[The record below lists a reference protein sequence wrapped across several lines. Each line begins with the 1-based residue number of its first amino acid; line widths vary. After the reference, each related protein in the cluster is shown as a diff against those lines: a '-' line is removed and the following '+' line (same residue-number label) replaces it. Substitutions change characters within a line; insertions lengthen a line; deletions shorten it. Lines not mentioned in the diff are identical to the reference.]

1 MDQESFFK
9 EVGEILEK
17 ESRLIHLPSRGKIV
31 FVGDTHGDVDAT
43 EQVIHHYLKTPYRI
57 TFLGDY
63 IDRGPSSRENILYL
77 LHLKKE
83 HPDQLFLLAGNH
95 EGYRVKEFYPANFWK
110 TLSSEER
117 ETYGILFSKFPL
129 AIASENGVLALH
141 GGLPELESLRD
152 VDRIEWGDANWDRIV
167 WGDFVENDLAI
178 IGDWAGRPQFGR
190 VYFEKM
196 MDRYHK
202 TILIRSH
209 QPNAPPLM
217 FGKRCITIFTSNAYL
232 PIRTI
237 AIVDLEKEIRT
248 ADDVVIERI

>member
-1 MDQESFFK
+1 MDQESLFK
-9 EVGEILEK
+9 EVGEIFEK
-17 ESRLIHLPSRGKIV
+17 ESRLVHLSSQGKMV

-43 EQVIHHYLKTPYRI
+43 EQVIHHYLKKPYRI
-57 TFLGDY
+57 AFLGDY
-63 IDRGPSSRENILYL
+63 IDRGPNSRENILYL

-95 EGYRVKEFYPANFWK
+95 EGYRVKEFYPANYWK

-117 ETYGILFSKFPL
+117 ETYGLLFSKFPL
-129 AIASENGVLALH
+129 VIASENGILALH
-141 GGLPELESLRD
+141 GGLPELESLRE
-152 VDRIEWGDANWDRIV
+152 VDRIEWGDANWNRIV
-167 WGDFVENDLAI
+167 WGDFVENDLPI
-178 IGDWAGRPQFGR
+178 LSDWGGRPQFGR
-190 VYFEKM
+190 VYFEQM
-196 MDRYHK
+196 MERYQR